1 MLKII
6 INSDSNLDIDAPA
19 IGGLESD
26 IEGRLGRF
34 GERLTRVVVHLRD
47 ENAHKTAGQN
57 DKRCMLEARPEGMN
71 TINVSHSAPSVGE
84 AVNHATRKLERLLD
98 DTFARLHDPKGRA
111 PIGSSE

>member
-6 INSDSNLDIDAPA
+6 INSDSNLDINSNA
-19 IGGLESD
+19 IASIESD
-26 IEGRLGRF
+26 VEGRLGRF
-34 GERLTRVVVHLRD
+34 QDRLTRVVVHLRD
-47 ENAHKTAGQN
+47 ENAHKTSGQA

-71 TINVSHSAPSVGE
+71 SINVTHNAPSVGE

-98 DTFARLHDPKGRA
+98 ETFARLNDPKGRS

>member
-6 INSDSNLDIDAPA
+6 INSDSNLEVGAPA
-19 IGGLESD
+19 MAEIESE

-34 GERLTRVVVHLRD
+34 GDRLTRVVVHLRD
-47 ENAHKTAGQN
+47 ENAHKTSGQD

-71 TINVSHSAPSVGE
+71 SINVSHNAPSVKE
-84 AVNHATRKLERLLD
+84 AVSHSIRKLERLLD
-98 DTFARLHDPKGRA
+98 DTFSRLNNPKGRS